1 MPISEAAYTAAWNC
15 LVDRYNR
22 PRHIVSAL
30 LDTFMGLP
38 KTNKADIAILRKVTD
53 GATEIVRGL
62 DAAGQ
67 SNRDCWIIHLVLAKT
82 DAETRRKWIEGSR
95 ELDDPKVEDLFRFL
109 DRRCEEFELSQ
120 REAEPDKGIA
130 TEQPKVKRSSQA
142 LVAMEVSCAKCNS
155 KEHTLYT
162 CPQFSDLTV
171 EQRRTFVKE
180 RTLCFNCLKA
190 GHISRKCESKYTCK
204 NCQGR
209 HHTLLHSL
217 NSNGQTTG
225 GRTQPGMQEQHNLG
239 THQDTMV
246 TISHI
251 SRAQDEKWVECI
263 HGTSTTTRTKTQDLR
278 KGALPTA
285 QVWVQNA
292 QGSNTL
298 CRVLLDSGSELSY
311 ISERCIQALGIART
325 PSRILVSGISSINA
339 DATRGCSK
347 LHIKSRI
354 SDDTMEVKAHVL
366 SKITSTLAR
375 HDIEAHALKIF
386 DGFQLADSS
395 YRSLAPIDIL
405 LGSDHVWAV
414 FTGKKMFDREG
425 NIIAISSIF
434 GWVITAIKTGG
445 SSTAATLHTTIDID
459 SSLKRF
465 WELEEVNNKG
475 YKEPDDEGVE
485 QHFLDTHTRDTNG
498 KYIVQLPFKTEHQQF
513 ADTLQGSLS
522 RFKAVER
529 RLQRDRNL
537 QTQYLQFM
545 RDYEDLGHMRELAPE
560 EIDIGQ
566 TYYLP
571 HHPVITQKLRHQATS
586 AILVA
591 RIFDPLGLI
600 APVVVQFKILFQD
613 LWLLDLDWD
622 TQLPPKL
629 ADWWHK
635 CCTDLNTLQRLKIP
649 RFIDNKEESIELHGF
664 SDASIKAY

>member
-95 ELDDPKVEDLFRFL
+95 ELDDPTVEDLFRFL

-120 REAEPDKGIA
+120 REAEPDKRIA

-571 HHPVITQKLRHQATS
+571 HHPVITQKLRTS
-586 AILVA
+586 
-591 RIFDPLGLI
+591 
-600 APVVVQFKILFQD
+600 
-613 LWLLDLDWD
+613 
-622 TQLPPKL
+622 
-629 ADWWHK
+629 
-635 CCTDLNTLQRLKIP
+635 
-649 RFIDNKEESIELHGF
+649 
-664 SDASIKAY
+664 

>member
-120 REAEPDKGIA
+120 REAEPDKRIA

-142 LVAMEVSCAKCNS
+142 LVAMEVSCAKS
-155 KEHTLYT
+155 
-162 CPQFSDLTV
+162 
-171 EQRRTFVKE
+171 
-180 RTLCFNCLKA
+180 

-251 SRAQDEKWVECI
+251 SRAQDKKWVECI

-465 WELEEVNNKG
+465 WELEEVTNKG

-545 RDYEDLGHMRELAPE
+545 RDYEDLGHMHIQGQEEMKVTALITQEDDTATPFEALIQRISSWTKLIRIVAYVLRYVQRIRPSKTSKLPSQTALTFDEIQAARIICLKHAQTCFKDDRQQILANKPLKNRSQLIKLAPM
-560 EIDIGQ
+560 
-566 TYYLP
+566 
-571 HHPVITQKLRHQATS
+571 A
-586 AILVA
+586 
-591 RIFDPLGLI
+591 
-600 APVVVQFKILFQD
+600 
-613 LWLLDLDWD
+613 
-622 TQLPPKL
+622 
-629 ADWWHK
+629 
-635 CCTDLNTLQRLKIP
+635 LN
-649 RFIDNKEESIELHGF
+649 ES
-664 SDASIKAY
+664 SMSYNN